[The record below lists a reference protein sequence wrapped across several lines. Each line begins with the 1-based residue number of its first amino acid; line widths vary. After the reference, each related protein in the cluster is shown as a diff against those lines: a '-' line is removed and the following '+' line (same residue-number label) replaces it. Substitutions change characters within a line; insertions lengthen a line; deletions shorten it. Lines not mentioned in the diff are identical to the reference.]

1 MCRRPRTPIA
11 MGDVVR
17 GLSWLHGALAGW
29 LRAGQSD
36 SMADTRFD
44 ISRSLTH
51 DLELRLTVSDCCLRL
66 PLIMTQIAI
75 HTA

>member
-1 MCRRPRTPIA
+1 

-36 SMADTRFD
+36 NMADTRFD
-44 ISRSLTH
+44 ISRSLTL
-51 DLELRLTVSDCCLRL
+51 DLECNQIDSRIEIDCL
-66 PLIMTQIAI
+66 
-75 HTA
+75 